1 MNKILFIITKKI
13 SYELDGY
20 ALRLVGNGKKYNE
33 HKRLF
38 HILDDL
44 SGNIYNFGYNTFV
57 IGR

>member
-1 MNKILFIITKKI
+1 MKKVLFNITKKI

-20 ALRLVGNGKKYNE
+20 ALRLVENGKKYYE

-44 SGNIYNFGYNTFV
+44 SREIYNFGYNKFV
-57 IGR
+57 L